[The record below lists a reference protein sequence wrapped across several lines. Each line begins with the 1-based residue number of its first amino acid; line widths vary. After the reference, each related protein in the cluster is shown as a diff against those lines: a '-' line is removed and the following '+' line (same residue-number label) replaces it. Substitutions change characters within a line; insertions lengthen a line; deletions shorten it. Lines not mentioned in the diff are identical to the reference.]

1 MYKVILFD
9 LDGTLTESGEGIT
22 KSVQYALEGIG
33 KPEADLEKLKA
44 FVGPPLTEMF
54 MKYAQVD
61 EETAKK
67 AVEIYRERY
76 SVTGIFENAVYP
88 GIEDMLAQLKK
99 KGYILAVASSKPEV
113 YVKKILDHF
122 GLTQYFTEIG
132 GSEMDGRRTNKT
144 EVIEDVLRRL
154 DMDKHREQVIMIG
167 DKEHDVYG
175 ARKAG
180 LECIAVSFGYGTK
193 EELTNAEPLKI
204 VDSAEEIVNFF
215 A

>member
-1 MYKVILFD
+1 M
-9 LDGTLTESGEGIT
+9 LT
-22 KSVQYALEGIG
+22 
-33 KPEADLEKLKA
+33 
-44 FVGPPLTEMF
+44 
-54 MKYAQVD
+54 
-61 EETAKK
+61 
-67 AVEIYRERY
+67 
-76 SVTGIFENAVYP
+76 
-88 GIEDMLAQLKK
+88 QLKK
-99 KGYILAVASSKPEV
+99 KGYILAVASSKPEL
-113 YVKKILDHF
+113 YVRQILDHF

-144 EVIEDVLRRL
+144 EVIEDVLCRL
-154 DMDKHREQVIMIG
+154 NMDKHREQVIMIG

>member
-22 KSVQYALEGIG
+22 KSVQYALERIG

-76 SVTGIFENAVYP
+76 SVIGIFENAVYP

-144 EVIEDVLRRL
+144 EVIEDVLCRL
-154 DMDKHREQVIMIG
+154 NMDKHREQVIMIG

-204 VDSAEEIVNFF
+204 VDSAEEIANFF

>member
-1 MYKVILFD
+1 
-9 LDGTLTESGEGIT
+9 
-22 KSVQYALEGIG
+22 
-33 KPEADLEKLKA
+33 
-44 FVGPPLTEMF
+44 
-54 MKYAQVD
+54 
-61 EETAKK
+61 
-67 AVEIYRERY
+67 
-76 SVTGIFENAVYP
+76 
-88 GIEDMLAQLKK
+88 MLAQLKK
-99 KGYILAVASSKPEV
+99 MGYILAVASSKPEL
-113 YVKKILDHF
+113 YVRQILDHF

-144 EVIEDVLRRL
+144 EVIEDVLCRL
-154 DMDKHREQVIMIG
+154 NMDKHREQVIMIG

>member
-22 KSVQYALEGIG
+22 KSVQYALERIG

-113 YVKKILDHF
+113 YVRQILYHF

-154 DMDKHREQVIMIG
+154 NMDKHREQVIMIG

-204 VDSAEEIVNFF
+204 VDSAE
-215 A
+215 

>member
-22 KSVQYALEGIG
+22 KSVQYALERIG

-144 EVIEDVLRRL
+144 EVIEDVLCRL
-154 DMDKHREQVIMIG
+154 NMDKHREQVIMIG

>member
-22 KSVQYALEGIG
+22 KSVQYALERIG

-113 YVKKILDHF
+113 YVRQILDQF
-122 GLTQYFTEIG
+122 GLTQYLTEIG

-154 DMDKHREQVIMIG
+154 NMDKHREQVIMIG

>member
-1 MYKVILFD
+1 M
-9 LDGTLTESGEGIT
+9 
-22 KSVQYALEGIG
+22 
-33 KPEADLEKLKA
+33 
-44 FVGPPLTEMF
+44 EMF
-54 MKYAQVD
+54 MKYAQID
-61 EETAKK
+61 EETAKQ

-88 GIEDMLAQLKK
+88 GIEDMLAQLKN

-113 YVKKILDHF
+113 YVRQILDHF

-132 GSEMDGRRTNKT
+132 GSEMDGRKTNKT
-144 EVIEDVLRRL
+144 EVIEDVLHRL
-154 DMDKHREQVIMIG
+154 HMEKHRDQVIMIG

-180 LECIAVSFGYGTK
+180 LECIAVSFGYGTE
-193 EELTNAEPLKI
+193 EELKQAEPLKI